1 MPVDHHFQPAIARQL
16 TQHLQNRNWN
26 GLWNYL
32 QGLSNSSFRTACNIL
47 SEETLC
53 DIDGPLFWE
62 CFSALVPQH
71 PKALL
76 VTFLKPAV
84 HNYRGGRLNLQN
96 PFLEEFARQVA
107 DEERAIDE
115 KKFLQAF
122 LPIIHSADDVWEL
135 FNLFRIE
142 SIHRRVAYLIPCDNI
157 YTYFVLFQC
166 FRRMDHA
173 PALLSNYCNQLVR
186 KGSNRAF
193 NLVSI
198 MKCYFDLPLVKGNF
212 SLRLEKYELSR
223 LDASLEDFRTILCR
237 I

>member
-1 MPVDHHFQPAIARQL
+1 MPADHHFHPAIAGQL
-16 TQHLQNRNWN
+16 SQHLQNRNWSS
-26 GLWNYL
+26 LWSYL
-32 QGLSNSSFRTACNIL
+32 QGLSNASFRTACNIL

-53 DIDGPLFWE
+53 DIDGDLFWE

-107 DEERAIDE
+107 DEERSIDE
-115 KKFLQAF
+115 KKFLQSF
-122 LPIIHSADDVWEL
+122 LPVIRSADDVGEL
-135 FNLFRIE
+135 FRLFRIE
-142 SIHRRVAYLIPCDNI
+142 SIHRRVAYLIPCDSV
-157 YTYFVLFQC
+157 YTYYVLFQC

-173 PALLSNYCNQLVR
+173 PALLSNYCNQLIR
-186 KGSNRAF
+186 KGSSKAF

-223 LDASLEDFRTILCR
+223 LDASLEDFQKILCR

>member
-1 MPVDHHFQPAIARQL
+1 MPADHHFHPAIAGQL
-16 TQHLQNRNWN
+16 SQHLQNRNWSS
-26 GLWNYL
+26 LWSYL
-32 QGLSNSSFRTACNIL
+32 QGLSNASFRTACNIL

-53 DIDGPLFWE
+53 DIDGDLFWE

-107 DEERAIDE
+107 DEERTIDE

-135 FNLFRIE
+135 FHLFRVE
-142 SIHRRVAYLIPCDNI
+142 SIHRRVAYLIPCDSV
-157 YTYFVLFQC
+157 YT
-166 FRRMDHA
+166 
-173 PALLSNYCNQLVR
+173 
-186 KGSNRAF
+186 
-193 NLVSI
+193 
-198 MKCYFDLPLVKGNF
+198 
-212 SLRLEKYELSR
+212 
-223 LDASLEDFRTILCR
+223 
-237 I
+237 

>member
-1 MPVDHHFQPAIARQL
+1 MPADHHFHPAIARQL
-16 TQHLQNRNWN
+16 TQHLQNRNWSS
-26 GLWNYL
+26 LWSYL
-32 QGLSNSSFRTACNIL
+32 QGLSNASFRTACNIL

-53 DIDGPLFWE
+53 DIEGDLFWE

-107 DEERAIDE
+107 DEERSIDE
-115 KKFLQAF
+115 KKFLQSF
-122 LPIIHSADDVWEL
+122 LPVIRSADDVWEL
-135 FNLFRIE
+135 FRLFRIE
-142 SIHRRVAYLIPCDNI
+142 SIHRRVAYIIPCDSV
-157 YTYFVLFQC
+157 YTYYVLFQC
-166 FRRMDHA
+166 LRRMDHA
-173 PALLSNYCNQLVR
+173 PALLSNYCNQLIR
-186 KGSNRAF
+186 KGNSKAF

-223 LDASLEDFRTILCR
+223 LDASLEDFQKILCR

>member
-1 MPVDHHFQPAIARQL
+1 M
-16 TQHLQNRNWN
+16 
-26 GLWNYL
+26 
-32 QGLSNSSFRTACNIL
+32 
-47 SEETLC
+47 
-53 DIDGPLFWE
+53 
-62 CFSALVPQH
+62 PQH

-96 PFLEEFARQVA
+96 PFLKEFARQVA
-107 DEERAIDE
+107 DEERSIDE
-115 KKFLQAF
+115 KKFLQSF
-122 LPIIHSADDVWEL
+122 LPVIRSADDVWEL
-135 FNLFRIE
+135 FRLFRIE
-142 SIHRRVAYLIPCDNI
+142 SIHRRVAYLIPCDSV
-157 YTYFVLFQC
+157 YTYYVLFQC

-173 PALLSNYCNQLVR
+173 PALLSNYCNQLIR
-186 KGSNRAF
+186 KGSSKAF

>member
-1 MPVDHHFQPAIARQL
+1 MPADHHFHPAIAGQL
-16 TQHLQNRNWN
+16 TQHLQNRNWSS
-26 GLWNYL
+26 LWSYL
-32 QGLSNSSFRTACNIL
+32 QGLSNASFRTACNIL

-53 DIDGPLFWE
+53 DIDGDLFWE

-84 HNYRGGRLNLQN
+84 HNCRGGRLNLQN
-96 PFLEEFARQVA
+96 PFLKEFARQVV

-115 KKFLQAF
+115 KKFLQSF
-122 LPIIHSADDVWEL
+122 LPVIRSADDVWEL
-135 FNLFRIE
+135 FHLFRIE
-142 SIHRRVAYLIPCDNI
+142 SIHRRVAYLIPCDSV
-157 YTYFVLFQC
+157 YTYYVLFQC

-173 PALLSNYCNQLVR
+173 PALLSNYCNQLIR
-186 KGSNRAF
+186 KGSSKAF

-223 LDASLEDFRTILCR
+223 LDASLEDFQKILCR